1 MSPIQ
6 IEFNCLAVGQYQCF
20 WFLGFAKGFF
30 FGGSAAVMSA
40 KKDRPWCRRRRKSC
54 DFQGYHHRRQKELI
68 VKIVVSTMGVN
79 PSADKK
85 STHPPLNP

>member
-1 MSPIQ
+1 MTGKPFHRKNNDIVMD
-6 IEFNCLAVGQYQCF
+6 EAGKKKTAR
-20 WFLGFAKGFF
+20 GAEG
-30 FGGSAAVMSA
+30 GGS
-40 KKDRPWCRRRRKSC
+40 RC

-68 VKIVVSTMGVN
+68 VKIVVSIMGVN